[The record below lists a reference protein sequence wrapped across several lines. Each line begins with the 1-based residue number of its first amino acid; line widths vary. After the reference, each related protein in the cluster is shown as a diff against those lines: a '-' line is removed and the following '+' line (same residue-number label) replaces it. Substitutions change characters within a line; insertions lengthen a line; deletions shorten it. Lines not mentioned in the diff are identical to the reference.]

1 MFKTLPITY
10 FWNILS
16 VCVNVLHQPVTLLGV
31 KVLWSWPPRPCK
43 RYCLFLELPGQ
54 ATKSSP
60 IFSSQNGHC
69 AITKHAFS
77 WMSFLIMTT
86 FKDKLAALLMS
97 MGFIW
102 LNHSS
107 GWSPPPPLVLLCY
120 SFSMMSLENV
130 QPLEASK
137 KTGLKTWNSEERGT
151 VFWCANIFWSF
162 DTKLSIDL
170 T

>member
-43 RYCLFLELPGQ
+43 CYCLFLELPGQ

-69 AITKHAFS
+69 VITKHAFS

-107 GWSPPPPLVLLCY
+107 GWSPPTTRFTVLLFFDDVSGECPTIR
-120 SFSMMSLENV
+120 SQQKNR
-130 QPLEASK
+130 
-137 KTGLKTWNSEERGT
+137 SEDMKFRRKRHCIL
-151 VFWCANIFWSF
+151 VWC
-162 DTKLSIDL
+162 IDL